1 MHMGKTTQNRTFRFF
16 RENRRSDAKVRRDR
30 TFLSSVY
37 EELSFRLISLVAT
50 IAKTCFSKIIST
62 LLKIFG
68 FFLVKP
74 VKDLL
79 LVVRGD

>member
-1 MHMGKTTQNRTFRFF
+1 MGKTTQNRTFRFF
-16 RENRRSDAKVRRDR
+16 RENRRSDAKVRHDR
-30 TFLSSVY
+30 IFLSSVY
-37 EELSFRLISLVAT
+37 EELSFHLISLVAT
-50 IAKTCFSKIIST
+50 IAKTCFPKIIAT